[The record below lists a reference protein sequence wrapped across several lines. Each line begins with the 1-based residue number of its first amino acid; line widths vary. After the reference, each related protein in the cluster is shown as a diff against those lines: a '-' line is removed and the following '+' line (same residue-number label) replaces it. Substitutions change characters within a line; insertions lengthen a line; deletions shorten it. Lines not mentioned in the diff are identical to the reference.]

1 MLDDGFKP
9 LLIGTFSN
17 ETIQYAHKLYD
28 RAVKDNAY
36 DIRINYVTPVGRAAK
51 HGIVELMNP
60 DVYGNALVEIYNR
73 WLVDAPNID
82 VVPLSQM
89 MKAVLGIEY
98 DRCPW
103 TSNCGGTFLTIDPDG
118 SVYNCSEF
126 SDMEDPS
133 YKFGNIFDKKEIKD
147 SLFIDFYTN
156 MSQDIFLRFDNG
168 PFEGLK
174 SSGLDI
180 ISNDSLR
187 TAINNAYAV
196 KLPLYN
202 HLSNILYEESKPEIS
217 KLEYKFLNL
226 IPFLDKD
233 SNKNLQFNLKENDIL
248 TEKAIGNGWLGGMT
262 QTIQQRVA
270 NRR

>member
-1 MLDDGFKP
+1 MIKFFRKIRQNLLMENKTGKYFKYAVGEIV
-9 LLIGTFSN
+9 LVVVGILIALSINNWN
-17 ETIQYAHKLYD
+17 EKRKIKQKETVILK
-28 RAVKDNAY
+28 
-36 DIRINYVTPVGRAAK
+36 
-51 HGIVELMNP
+51 E
-60 DVYGNALVEIYNR
+60 
-73 WLVDAPNID
+73 
-82 VVPLSQM
+82 
-89 MKAVLGIEY
+89 
-98 DRCPW
+98 
-103 TSNCGGTFLTIDPDG
+103 FLTSINSDLKAYE
-118 SVYNCSEF
+118 SF
-126 SDMEDPS
+126 SDPKIERKKRGLDS
-133 YKFGNIFDKKEIKD
+133 LFTYVFDKKEIKD

-226 IPFLDKD
+226 IPILDKD
-233 SNKNLQFNLKENDIL
+233 SSKNLQFNLKENDIL
-248 TEKAIGNGWLGGMT
+248 SNHDFLWILDIEQKKYAEYTLQLKQIRTTLNQLKTDIEKELIK
-262 QTIQQRVA
+262 
-270 NRR
+270 

>member
-1 MLDDGFKP
+1 MIKFFRKIRYDLMEKNKTGKY
-9 LLIGTFSN
+9 LKYAVGEIILVVIGILIALSIN
-17 ETIQYAHKLYD
+17 NWNEKRKIKHKETIVLKELLTSINSD
-28 RAVKDNAY
+28 LKAY
-36 DIRINYVTPVGRAAK
+36 
-51 HGIVELMNP
+51 E
-60 DVYGNALVEIYNR
+60 
-73 WLVDAPNID
+73 
-82 VVPLSQM
+82 S
-89 MKAVLGIEY
+89 
-98 DRCPW
+98 
-103 TSNCGGTFLTIDPDG
+103 
-118 SVYNCSEF
+118 F
-126 SDMEDPS
+126 SDPKIERKKRGLDS
-133 YKFGNIFDKKEIKD
+133 LFTYVFYKKEIKD
-147 SLFIDFYTN
+147 LLFIDFYTN

-233 SNKNLQFNLKENDIL
+233 SNKNLQLNLKENDIL
-248 TEKAIGNGWLGGMT
+248 SNHDFLWILDIEQKKYAEYTLQLKQIRTTLNQLKTDIKKELNK
-262 QTIQQRVA
+262 
-270 NRR
+270 

>member
-1 MLDDGFKP
+1 MENKTGKYFKYAVGEIV
-9 LLIGTFSN
+9 LVVVGILIALSINNWN
-17 ETIQYAHKLYD
+17 EKRKIKQKETVILK
-28 RAVKDNAY
+28 
-36 DIRINYVTPVGRAAK
+36 
-51 HGIVELMNP
+51 E
-60 DVYGNALVEIYNR
+60 
-73 WLVDAPNID
+73 
-82 VVPLSQM
+82 
-89 MKAVLGIEY
+89 
-98 DRCPW
+98 
-103 TSNCGGTFLTIDPDG
+103 FLTSINSDLKAYE
-118 SVYNCSEF
+118 SF
-126 SDMEDPS
+126 SDPKIERKKRGLDS
-133 YKFGNIFDKKEIKD
+133 LFTYVFDKKEIKD

-226 IPFLDKD
+226 IPILDKD
-233 SNKNLQFNLKENDIL
+233 SSKNLQFNLKENDIL
-248 TEKAIGNGWLGGMT
+248 SNHDFLWILDIEQKKYAEYTLQLKQIRTTLNQLKTDIEKELIK
-262 QTIQQRVA
+262 
-270 NRR
+270 